1 MTMGLTNIL
10 GLEGKKKEIPTEFVD
25 GGELSEISPP
35 VMVDKHHKVKL
46 VRITN
51 MAGAEGVRKI
61 FMSNPS
67 LVLLIDV
74 SHFGDSEELKRAV
87 TRIKQAAPL
96 VIGLDSSWIIA
107 STKDVLIEEKGQ
119 LE

>member
-1 MTMGLTNIL
+1 MGLTSIL
-10 GLEGKKKEIPTEFVD
+10 GLEGKKKDIPTEFVD
-25 GGELSEISPP
+25 SGELSEISPP

-51 MAGAEGVRKI
+51 MAGAEGIRKI

-74 SHFGDSEELKRAV
+74 RHFGDGEELKRAV
-87 TRIKQAAPL
+87 ARMKQSVP
-96 VIGLDSSWIIA
+96 VVVGLDSSWIIA
-107 STKDVLIEEKGQ
+107 ATKDVLIEEKGQ
-119 LE
+119 